1 LFDYIKALK
10 NSGVHFIPVGSVTSS
25 GYFSVENWFRTRLK
39 DLGTPILTGSPK
51 KLIQELKK
59 IIVV

>member
-1 LFDYIKALK
+1 
-10 NSGVHFIPVGSVTSS
+10 VGAVTTS
-25 GYFSVENWFRTRLK
+25 GYFSVEQWFRGRLK

-59 IIVV
+59 VIVS